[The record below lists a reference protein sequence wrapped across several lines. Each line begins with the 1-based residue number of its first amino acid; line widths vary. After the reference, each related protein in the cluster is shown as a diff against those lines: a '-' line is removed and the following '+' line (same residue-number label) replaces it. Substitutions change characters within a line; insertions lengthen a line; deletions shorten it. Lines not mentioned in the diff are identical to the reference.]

1 MAQRLGTVVHSCWH
15 SASTLV
21 GTVLGTLVGTVLGT
35 LDHQNQPQ
43 ILTVLDWLRWGFGGF
58 RWRFWCFLR
67 FSMAILVL

>member
-43 ILTVLDWLRWGFGGF
+43 ILTVLDWLKPTDLTIKLAKINGSHYGT
-58 RWRFWCFLR
+58 C
-67 FSMAILVL
+67 